1 MVENMFFL
9 DIEHVELGE
18 PLASPPKKSCLFVLY
33 AWFLK
38 IILLGSQSLY
48 YKISR
53 NSKDFV

>member
-18 PLASPPKKSCLFVLY
+18 PFASLPKKSCLFVLY